1 MRFLLDRS
9 MMFASTAAIAGLA
22 FAGLAVFTPA
32 FATPIS
38 FETHVDYPAAQFP
51 LRVTS
56 ADLNGDGLADL
67 VASNPAPFDPPF
79 VVSVLLNLGDGTFAP
94 AAFYPTGAPGRCVSA
109 GDLDG
114 DGDQDLAVG
123 LQEGDFRVAV
133 LVNDSQG
140 HFAAPALLA
149 EIPGRP
155 DGIAVTD
162 LDRDGDQDILIAQAT
177 GDEVVVLRNQGGG
190 SFAPPSTQAGMTD
203 AYFVHL
209 AVGDV
214 DGDSAPD
221 LAISRSLSSLPPSLY
236 HNRGDGTFEPRQAL
250 PAGTFEYAG
259 LDFGDLDGDQDL
271 DLVLV
276 SELGSRV
283 LMLRNDGAGAFSSA
297 GTFPSGV
304 ETQFGNKVTLADL
317 DADGKADVIVP
328 AGNTHWVGVLRSNGS
343 GLEAATFHQVGDQP
357 THVAASDLD
366 NDGDLDLA
374 NALPHANELSV
385 LLNVS
390 SGTTGVGEDDG
401 EAGPRVALSFG
412 PAYSNPR
419 PLGATIP
426 YVLPAAAQVRIT
438 VMDVAG
444 RRIRSLF
451 AGERPAGSHV
461 VSWDGRNDG
470 GVRVGAGV
478 YLVEMDGGGW
488 RRTARIVVIP

>member
-1 MRFLLDRS
+1 MRFLDRIAITL
-9 MMFASTAAIAGLA
+9 ASTATI
-22 FAGLAVFTPA
+22 AGLAVFTPA
-32 FATPIS
+32 FAAPIA
-38 FETHVDYPAAQFP
+38 FETHVDYPAPQFP
-51 LRVTS
+51 FRVTS
-56 ADLNGDGLADL
+56 ADLNGDGYTDL
-67 VASNPAPFDPPF
+67 VASNPAPFNPPF

-94 AAFYPTGAPGRCVSA
+94 AEFYPTGAPGRCVGA

-133 LVNDSQG
+133 LENDSQG

-149 EIPGRP
+149 PIAGRP
-155 DGIAVTD
+155 DGIAVAD
-162 LDRDGDQDILIAQAT
+162 LDRDGDQDILIAQAA

-190 SFAPPSTQAGMTD
+190 TFAPPSPQAGTTD

-214 DGDSAPD
+214 DGDGAPD
-221 LAISRSLSSLPPSLY
+221 VAISRSLSGLPASLY

-250 PAGTFEYAG
+250 PAGIFEYAG
-259 LDFGDLDGDQDL
+259 LDFGDLDGDQDQ

-276 SELGSRV
+276 SELGPHV
-283 LMLRNDGAGAFSSA
+283 LMLRNNGAGAFSA
-297 GTFPSGV
+297 VGTFPSGV
-304 ETQFGNKVTLADL
+304 ETQFGGKVTVADL
-317 DADGKADVIVP
+317 DADGFADVIVP
-328 AGNTHWVGVLRSNGS
+328 AGNTNRVGVLRSNGS
-343 GLEAATFHQVGDQP
+343 GLEAATFHEVGGQP

-366 NDGDLDLA
+366 DDGDLDLA
-374 NALPHANELSV
+374 NALPHSNELSV

-390 SGTTGVGEDDG
+390 SGTTAVGGNGV
-401 EAGPRVALSFG
+401 GPRVALSFG
-412 PAYSNPR
+412 PAYSNPT

-426 YVLPAAAQVRIT
+426 YVLPVAAQVRIA

-444 RRIRSLF
+444 RKVRDLF
-451 AGERPAGSHV
+451 AGERSAGSHV
-461 VSWDGRNDG
+461 VTWDGRNDG

-478 YLVEMDGGGW
+478 YLVEMDGGSW

>member
-1 MRFLLDRS
+1 MRFLPA
-9 MMFASTAAIAGLA
+9 MTFASTAAIAGLA
-22 FAGLAVFTPA
+22 VFTPA
-32 FATPIS
+32 FAAPIT

-51 LRVTS
+51 FRVTS
-56 ADLNGDGLADL
+56 ADLNGDGHADL
-67 VASNPAPFDPPF
+67 VAANPSSLNQLY
-79 VVSVLLNLGDGTFAP
+79 VVSVLLNLGNGTFAP

-123 LQEGDFRVAV
+123 LQEGDFRIAV
-133 LVNDSQG
+133 LENDGQG

-149 EIPGRP
+149 QIPGRP
-155 DGIAVTD
+155 DGIAVID
-162 LDRDGDQDILIAQAT
+162 LDRDGDQDILLAQAT
-177 GDEVVVLRNQGGG
+177 ADEVVVLRNQGGG

-203 AYFVHL
+203 AYFLHL

-214 DGDSAPD
+214 DGDGAPD
-221 LAISRSLSSLPPSLY
+221 LACSRSLSSLPPSLY

-250 PAGTFEYAG
+250 PAGILEYAG

-283 LMLRNDGAGAFSSA
+283 LVLRNDGAGAFSSV
-297 GTFPSGV
+297 GNFPSGV
-304 ETQFGNKVTLADL
+304 ETQFGNKVTFADL
-317 DADGKADVIVP
+317 DQDGMADVIVP
-328 AGNTHWVGVLRSNGS
+328 AGNTNRVGVLRSNGA
-343 GLEAATFHQVGDQP
+343 GLEAATFHEVGGQP
-357 THVAASDLD
+357 THVVASDLD
-366 NDGDLDLA
+366 DDGDLDLA
-374 NALPHANELSV
+374 NALPHSNELSV

-390 SGTTGVGEDDG
+390 GGTTGVGGADG
-401 EAGPRVALSFG
+401 VADGGAGAGPRVALSFG
-412 PAYSNPR
+412 PAFSNPT

-426 YVLPAAAQVRIT
+426 YVLPSPARVRIA
-438 VMDVAG
+438 VLDVAG

-461 VSWDGRNDG
+461 VTWDGRNDG

-478 YLVEMDGGGW
+478 YLVEMDGGSW

>member
-1 MRFLLDRS
+1 MRLDRI
-9 MMFASTAAIAGLA
+9 AVTLSTAAIAGLT
-22 FAGLAVFTPA
+22 VFNPA
-32 FATPIS
+32 FAAPIT
-38 FETHVDYPAAQFP
+38 FETHVDYPAAHFP

-56 ADLNGDGLADL
+56 ADLNGDGHLDL
-67 VASNPAPFDPPF
+67 VAANPSPLNPAF
-79 VVSVLLNLGDGTFAP
+79 VVSVLMNLGNGTFAP
-94 AAFYPTGAPGRCVSA
+94 TAFYPTGAPGRSVSA

-133 LVNDSQG
+133 LMNDSQG
-140 HFAAPALLA
+140 HFAAPAFLA
-149 EIPGRP
+149 QIPGRP

-162 LDRDGDQDILIAQAT
+162 LDRDGDQDILVAQAA

-203 AYFVHL
+203 AYFLHL

-214 DGDSAPD
+214 DNDGAPD
-221 LAISRSLSSLPPSLY
+221 LAVSRSLSGLPASLY

-276 SELGSRV
+276 SELGQRL
-283 LMLRNDGAGAFSSA
+283 LMLRNDGAGAFSA
-297 GTFPSGV
+297 VGTFPSGV

-317 DADGKADVIVP
+317 DADGRADVIVP
-328 AGNTHWVGVLRSNGS
+328 AGNTYRIGVLRSNGS
-343 GLEAATFHQVGDQP
+343 GLEAATFHELGGQP

-366 NDGDLDLA
+366 GDGDLDLA
-374 NALPHANELSV
+374 NALPHSDELSV

-390 SGTTGVGEDDG
+390 SGTTSVGG
-401 EAGPRVALSFG
+401 AGAGPRVGLAFG
-412 PAYSNPR
+412 PAFSNPT

-426 YVLPAAAQVRIT
+426 YALPATAQVRIA
-438 VMDVAG
+438 VLDVAG
-444 RRIRSLF
+444 RRVRGLF
-451 AGERPAGSHV
+451 AGEQPAGSHV
-461 VSWDGRNDG
+461 TTWDGRNDG
-470 GVRVGAGV
+470 GVRVAAGV
-478 YLVEMDGGGW
+478 YLVEMDGGSW